1 MLFRSGLAATGAPV
15 SWYTPQ
21 PPISNVSDLEIM
33 SNATDPYAARILV
46 NWLASS
52 EGELVT
58 SVAED
63 ISPVLPSLGKV
74 TALYPYA
81 SQVVGKKWQYVSPAD
96 EDGIRKVID
105 QIWDADWG
113 K

>member
-1 MLFRSGLAATGAPV
+1 
-15 SWYTPQ
+15 
-21 PPISNVSDLEIM
+21 VSDLEIM

-52 EGELVT
+52 EGELVA

-63 ISPVLPSLGKV
+63 ISPVLPSLGKI

-81 SQVVGKKWQYVSPAD
+81 SQVVGKTWQYVPPTEAAEISDAVDP
-96 EDGIRKVID
+96 
-105 QIWDADWG
+105 IWKADWG
-113 K
+113 R

>member
-1 MLFRSGLAATGAPV
+1 M

-81 SQVVGKKWQYVSPAD
+81 SQVVGKTWQYVPPAEAPEISD
-96 EDGIRKVID
+96 AVDP
-105 QIWDADWG
+105 IWKADWG